1 MRSKILVLGC
11 ILMAFS
17 GYSQLVL
24 SPYTVN
30 GIGEINNLGVAQ
42 NDAMGGL
49 GISYSN
55 VWHINN
61 QNPALLVGNAFTTF
75 QMGVEADVRSISNQ
89 FTTDQSGTGNL
100 KYLIFAFP
108 IVKNRWTSSFGVMP
122 YSSVSYNIVDE
133 EIIPLSSTVA
143 TFNYLGEG
151 GISQAYWANGF
162 KLFKG
167 LSVGFR
173 ASYVFGRI
181 QNEIVTSLSNENT
194 FRTAYVE
201 NTTYNDFN
209 FNSGLYYRKKLKDKY
224 YLNLGA
230 IFDLRGNL
238 EGERLGVLE
247 RRDFGNRVTP
257 VDTILNFETSQFR
270 LPLSYGF
277 GVTLEK
283 FDKFTIG
290 LEASFQEW
298 EDEAGFEDDNDT
310 EFTNT
315 VRLALGGEFKPDVT
329 DVNSYIKRITYRA
342 GFSYQTS
349 PYLVGGNEI
358 QDFGI
363 NFGWSLPVARL
374 STLDMAFK
382 FGQKGT
388 LSDNLVRER
397 YFKFV
402 LGATINDRWFVRRKF
417 N

>member
-1 MRSKILVLGC
+1 MLI
-11 ILMAFS
+11 AFS

-24 SPYTVN
+24 SPYTVS
-30 GIGEINNLGVAQ
+30 GIGEINNMGVAQ

-61 QNPALLVGNAFTTF
+61 QNPALLVGNTLTSF
-75 QMGVEADVRSISNQ
+75 QMGIQADLRSISNE
-89 FTTDQSGTGNL
+89 FTTDQSGTGSL
-100 KYLIFAFP
+100 KYLVFSFP
-108 IVKNRWTSSFGVMP
+108 VMNAKWTSSIGVMP

-133 EIIPLSSTVA
+133 DVIPGSSTVA
-143 TFNYLGEG
+143 TFNYLGNG

-162 KLFKG
+162 RLFKG
-167 LSVGFR
+167 VSVGFR
-173 ASYVFGRI
+173 AAYVFGNI
-181 QNEIVTSLSNENT
+181 QNEIVSSLSNENT

-201 NTTYNDFN
+201 STTYNDFT
-209 FNSGLYYRKKLKDKY
+209 FNTGIYYRKELKKKM
-224 YLNLGA
+224 YLNVGA

-257 VDTILNFETSQFR
+257 VDTVRNYESSEFR
-270 LPLSYGF
+270 LPQSYGF
-277 GVTLEK
+277 GVTFEK
-283 FDKFTIG
+283 LNKMAIG
-290 LEASFQEW
+290 LEFNFQEW
-298 EDEAGFEDDNDT
+298 ESDAGFENSTTDFN
-310 EFTNT
+310 N
-315 VRLALGGEFKPDVT
+315 VMRIALGGEYIPDAT

-363 NFGWSLPVARL
+363 NFGWSLPVSRA

-382 FGQKGT
+382 LGQRGT

-402 LGATINDRWFVRRKF
+402 IGATINDRWFVRRKF
-417 N
+417 D